1 MADQD
6 WEKLTE
12 ECIDKYRRYVSPGLA
27 NLMRF
32 GGFAA
37 VEVWAEGA
45 VVRDGFGREYIDCLG
60 GYGAFSLGHRHP
72 RIVAAAKDQLD
83 RMPASTRTFFNQAQA
98 DLAELLAQIT
108 PGKLQYSFF
117 CHSGAEAVEGA
128 LKAARLASQ
137 RPGVIAAQGAFHGK
151 TFGALSASGRDVFKR
166 PFEPLMPGFVHV
178 PYGDADAIED
188 AITDEIGAVIL
199 EPIQGE
205 GGVVVPP
212 DDYLPRVRQIC
223 DRNGIVLIFDEVQ
236 TGLGRTG
243 RMFACQWW
251 DVAPDIMCL
260 AKALGGGIE
269 PLGAFIG
276 TPMIW
281 DALFGENPTLHTTT
295 LLSAVSC
302 RAGIETI
309 RILLEEDLPA
319 KAELLGNYLLQRL
332 NEVKSR
338 HPDTLLDVR
347 GRGLLIGVELSHKDV
362 GLLVIG
368 ALANRGVIVAYTF
381 NNPRVIR
388 FEPPLIITKAQLDT
402 VVDAFDASL
411 TDAEAMLGDII
422 AAGKETREE

>member
-6 WEKLTE
+6 WERITD
-12 ECIDKYRRYVSPGLA
+12 ECIDKYRRYVSPGLS

-37 VEVWAEGA
+37 VEVSAEGA
-45 VVRDGFGREYIDCLG
+45 VVKDGFGREYIDCLG

-72 RIVAAAKDQLD
+72 KVVAAAKEQLD
-83 RMPASTRTFFNQAQA
+83 LLPASTRTFFNQAQA
-98 DLAELLAQIT
+98 KLAELLAEIT

-128 LKAARLASQ
+128 LKAARAASR
-137 RPGVIAAQGAFHGK
+137 RPGVIAAHGAFHGK
-151 TFGALSASGRDVFKR
+151 TFGALSASGRDVFKA
-166 PFEPLMPGFVHV
+166 PFQPLVPGFVHV
-178 PYGDADAIED
+178 PYGDADAVED
-188 AITDEIGAVIL
+188 AITDEIGTVIL

-212 DDYLPRVRQIC
+212 DDYLPRVREIC
-223 DRNGIVLIFDEVQ
+223 DRYGLVLILDEVQ

-269 PLGAFIG
+269 PLGAFVG
-276 TPMIW
+276 TPVVW

-295 LLSAVSC
+295 LVSAVAC
-302 RAGIETI
+302 RAGIATI
-309 RILLEEDLPA
+309 EVLLEEDLPA
-319 KAELLGNYLLQRL
+319 RAERLGNHLLQRL
-332 NEVKSR
+332 TEVKNR
-338 HPDTLLDVR
+338 HPNTLVEVR
-347 GRGLLIGVELSHKDV
+347 GRGLLVGVELSHKDV

-368 ALANRGVIVAYTF
+368 GLANRGVIVAYTF

-388 FEPPLIITKAQLDT
+388 FEPPLIIAEDQLDKA
-402 VVDAFDASL
+402 VDAFDESL
-411 TDAEAMLGDII
+411 SDAESMLEGIL
-422 AAGKETREE
+422 AGRAGAQEG